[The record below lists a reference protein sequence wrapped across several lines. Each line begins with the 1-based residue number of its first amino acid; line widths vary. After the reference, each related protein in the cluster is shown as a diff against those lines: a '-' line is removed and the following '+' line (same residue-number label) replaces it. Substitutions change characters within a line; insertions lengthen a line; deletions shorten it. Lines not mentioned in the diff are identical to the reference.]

1 MSTPEK
7 IGKYQVK
14 GLLGRGGM
22 GVVYKCYDEAI
33 DRHVAIK
40 AITKADLDPEDLRHA
55 ILRFRHEAKAVGRL
69 IHPAIVQIYDYA
81 EDDELAYIVMELVNG
96 RTLLEHLKAG
106 DTYDLKAAGD
116 IVRQVLE
123 GMGHAHA
130 QGVIHRDIKP
140 SNIMITEDGSVKIAD
155 FGIART
161 ESSSL
166 TQVGDIIGTLYYMAP
181 EQFLGGKVTPATD
194 VYSIGVIA
202 YEILAG
208 RRPFA
213 GNNARVMQ
221 KVLNEV
227 PENPSMIN
235 LELSPAV
242 DRMLQRALAKK
253 PKDRFQS
260 AEEFALELH
269 DVVLGDIAT
278 DSGKGKSRPTRAPA
292 RKVAPPIRP
301 SDERATTAVSNE
313 TPTEPGGAPG
323 MAVLQAASMLN
334 LGGARPQARSSTP
347 SSAPQRV
354 SSPADSAPAAR
365 GAGSAPASAPKSV
378 TARAPDFRPSRRPD
392 RVPPAAEARAPI
404 NGKPTATDLTVSS
417 IDLDTSVRKARVLFV
432 DDEERILKALKSLFR
447 DRYHVFATTD
457 CEKALDFLG
466 KYAMNVVV
474 SDQRMPEMLGVEF
487 LRRAREI
494 SPNAVRILLTG
505 YSDLA
510 AIVGSINDGEVYRF
524 ISKPWDNAEL
534 KTVIGEAVT
543 IGLELANT
551 KSIDIDLPAEIDA
564 SVMVVDQNEDMFRVV
579 TELVGKTCPVVYAE
593 NVEAAID
600 QMQESEVAVV
610 ITDVD
615 FAQDQLTSMLKL
627 LKQENPQILT
637 IVVTSASD
645 SEMVIELINE
655 AQVFRFLNKPV
666 NVNLMR
672 THLQAALSRYMA
684 FRDMPALTKTQK
696 VEVVEQIRDSDF
708 GQTVVKK
715 MGGARERWRARA
727 AAAAR
732 RRAATA

>member
-1 MSTPEK
+1 MPSK
-7 IGKYQVK
+7 IGKYEVK

-40 AITKADLDPEDLRHA
+40 AITKADLDPEDLKHA
-55 ILRFRHEAKAVGRL
+55 IQRFRHEAKAVGRL
-69 IHPAIVQIYDYA
+69 LHPAIVQIYDYA

-106 DTYDLKAAGD
+106 DTYDLKQAGW

-140 SNIMITEDGSVKIAD
+140 SNIMLTEDSAVKIAD

-202 YEILAG
+202 YEILVG
-208 RRPFA
+208 RRPFS

-235 LELSPAV
+235 LDLTPAV

-253 PKDRFQS
+253 PIDRFQS

-269 DVVLGDIAT
+269 EVVLGDIAT
-278 DSGKGKSRPTRAPA
+278 DSGKGRSGSGRGSAL
-292 RKVAPPIRP
+292 KVAAPVRP
-301 SDERATTAVSNE
+301 RPEIASPAVSNE
-313 TPTEPGGAPG
+313 PPTEPGGSPG
-323 MAVLQAASMLN
+323 MAVIQAASMLN
-334 LGGARPQARSSTP
+334 VGAAKP
-347 SSAPQRV
+347 
-354 SSPADSAPAAR
+354 
-365 GAGSAPASAPKSV
+365 GASHSVPASATESASRHTPQ
-378 TARAPDFRPSRRPD
+378 RAKAWTPGP
-392 RVPPAAEARAPI
+392 VPPRAADSVPPVAELKKSNSSASS
-404 NGKPTATDLTVSS
+404 LTSLSSSS
-417 IDLDTSVRKARVLFV
+417 IDLDQSVRKARVLFV
-432 DDEERILKALKSLFR
+432 DDEERILKALKALFR

-457 CEKALDFLG
+457 CEKALHFLG

-534 KTVIGEAVT
+534 KTIIGEAVT
-543 IGLELANT
+543 IGLELSNT
-551 KSIDIDLPAEIDA
+551 KSVDAELPAKVDA
-564 SVMVVDQNEDMFRVV
+564 SVMVIDQNEDMYRVV
-579 TELVGKTCPVVYAE
+579 TEIVGKTCPVVYAE
-593 NVEAAID
+593 NVQAAVD
-600 QMQESEVAVV
+600 RMQESEIAVV

-672 THLQAALSRYMA
+672 THLQAALKRYMA
-684 FRDMPALTKTQK
+684 FRDMPALTKAEK

-715 MGGARERWRARA
+715 MGGARDRWRARA

>member
-1 MSTPEK
+1 MPTK
-7 IGKYQVK
+7 IGKYDVA

-40 AITKADLDPEDLRHA
+40 AITKAELDPEDLKHA
-55 ILRFRHEAKAVGRL
+55 IQRFRHEAKAVGRL
-69 IHPAIVQIYDYA
+69 MHPAIVQIYDYA
-81 EDDELAYIVMELVNG
+81 EDDNLAYIVMELVNG
-96 RTLLEHLKAG
+96 RTLREHLKAG
-106 DTYDLKAAGD
+106 NTYDLKAAGS
-116 IVRQVLE
+116 ILRQVLE
-123 GMGHAHA
+123 GMGHAHD

-140 SNIMITEDGSVKIAD
+140 SNIMITADGAVKIAD

-161 ESSSL
+161 ESSSM
-166 TQVGDIIGTLYYMAP
+166 TQVGEIIGTLYYMSP
-181 EQFLGGKVTPATD
+181 EQILDGEITPATD

-208 RRPFA
+208 RRPFS
-213 GNNARVMQ
+213 GNSVRVMQ

-235 LELSPAV
+235 LALSPSV
-242 DRMLQRALAKK
+242 DRMLQRAIAKR

-260 AEEFALELH
+260 AAEFAHELH
-269 DVVLGDIAT
+269 AVAFGDIAAG
-278 DSGKGKSRPTRAPA
+278 SGSGSARSGAVAA
-292 RKVAPPIRP
+292 RKVAP
-301 SDERATTAVSNE
+301 TASRELENAGQVRSS
-313 TPTEPGGAPG
+313 EPAIEAGSTG

-334 LGGARPQARSSTP
+334 LAGAVPGTTDKRPRGVTDNVTSRGFDSEPSIRPESVPLLVPDSARPSADLNNRNTSASSLT
-347 SSAPQRV
+347 RL
-354 SSPADSAPAAR
+354 
-365 GAGSAPASAPKSV
+365 
-378 TARAPDFRPSRRPD
+378 TA
-392 RVPPAAEARAPI
+392 
-404 NGKPTATDLTVSS
+404 SS
-417 IDLDTSVRKARVLFV
+417 IDLDTSVRKGRVLFV

-447 DRYHVFATTD
+447 DRYHVFTTTD
-457 CEKALDFLG
+457 CHKALDFIG

-487 LRRAREI
+487 LRRAREV

-551 KSIDIDLPAEIDA
+551 KAVDTELPDRIDA
-564 SVMVVDQNEDMFRVV
+564 SVMVIDQNEDLFRVV
-579 TELVGKTCPVVYAE
+579 TELVGQTCPVVHAQTVVAA
-593 NVEAAID
+593 VEK
-600 QMQESEVAVV
+600 MQELEVAAV
-610 ITDVD
+610 ITDFD
-615 FAQDQLTSMLKL
+615 FARDLLTSMLKL

-637 IVVTSASD
+637 IVVTEASD
-645 SEMVIELINE
+645 AEMVIELINE

-672 THLQAALSRYMA
+672 KHLRAALTRYMTFQDVPA
-684 FRDMPALTKTQK
+684 FTKAQK
-696 VEVVEQIRDSDF
+696 VEVVEQTPNSDVGRD
-708 GQTVVKK
+708 VVKPA
-715 MGGARERWRARA
+715 GGVRERWRARA

-732 RRAATA
+732 RRAAAG

>member
-1 MSTPEK
+1 MSMPAK
-7 IGKYQVK
+7 IGKYDVK

-40 AITKADLDPEDLRHA
+40 AITKADLDPEDLKHV
-55 ILRFRHEAKAVGRL
+55 IQRFRHEAKAVGRL
-69 IHPAIVQIYDYA
+69 THPGIVQIYDYA
-81 EDDELAYIVMELVNG
+81 EDDQLAYIVMELVNG

-116 IVRQVLE
+116 VVRQVLE
-123 GMGHAHA
+123 GMGHAHS

-140 SNIMITEDGSVKIAD
+140 SNIMITENGAVKIAD

-202 YEILAG
+202 YEILVG

-269 DVVLGDIAT
+269 DVVLGDITT
-278 DSGKGKSRPTRAPA
+278 DAGIKKSRSRRSAT
-292 RKVAPPIRP
+292 RKVAPPIRSSAEDASP
-301 SDERATTAVSNE
+301 AVSNE
-313 TPTEPGGAPG
+313 LPTEPGSPAK
-323 MAVLQAASMLN
+323 AVLQAASMLN
-334 LGGARPQARSSTP
+334 LGGGAKPHVPQSVP
-347 SSAPQRV
+347 SGAPGKAPPR
-354 SSPADSAPAAR
+354 ADSAPHRPPDNAPPVAAR
-365 GAGSAPASAPKSV
+365 KNSSTAASSLTGLTASA
-378 TARAPDFRPSRRPD
+378 
-392 RVPPAAEARAPI
+392 
-404 NGKPTATDLTVSS
+404 

-466 KYAMNVVV
+466 KYSMNVVV

-543 IGLELANT
+543 IGLELSNT
-551 KSIDIDLPAEIDA
+551 KSADAELPDRIDA
-564 SVMVVDQNEDMFRVV
+564 SVMVIDQTEDMFRVV
-579 TELVGKTCPVVYAE
+579 TELVGKTCPVVYAD
-593 NVEAAID
+593 NVQAAVD
-600 QMQESEVAVV
+600 QMQESEIAVV
-610 ITDVD
+610 VTDVD

-672 THLQAALSRYMA
+672 THLQAALRRYMA

-696 VEVVEQIRDSDF
+696 VEVVKQVRNSDF
-708 GQTVVKK
+708 GQDVVKK

-732 RRAATA
+732 RRAAV